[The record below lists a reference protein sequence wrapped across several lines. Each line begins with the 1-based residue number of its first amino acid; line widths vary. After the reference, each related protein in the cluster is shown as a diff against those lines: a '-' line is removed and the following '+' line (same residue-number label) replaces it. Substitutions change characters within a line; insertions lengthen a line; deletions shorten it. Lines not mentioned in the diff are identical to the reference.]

1 MAELTLLDQ
10 DNPEF
15 PPPHSALSDPNG
27 LLAVGGNLSPDTLWS
42 AYQQGIFPWFI
53 DEEPIL
59 WWSPDPRAVIHPE
72 QFHLS
77 RSLDKLRKQNKYQI
91 RCDTAF
97 KQVVEAC
104 SAPRQKESET
114 WITSEMK
121 SAYYQLY
128 LAGHAHS
135 VEVWDSGRL
144 AGGLY
149 GVAVGGV
156 FCGESMFSGE
166 SNTSKLALAFLAKDI
181 PGIKLIDC
189 QLPNN
194 HLMSLG
200 ACRLSRN
207 DFLSSLERYK
217 NDTIS
222 WPR

>member
-1 MAELTLLDQ
+1 MTELVLLDQ

-15 PPPHSALSDPNG
+15 PHPNSALSDPNG

-42 AYQQGIFPWFI
+42 AYQKGIFPWFI

-72 QFHLS
+72 YFHLS
-77 RSLDKLRKQNKYQI
+77 RSLAKLRKQRKYQI
-91 RCDTAF
+91 SCDTAF
-97 KQVVEAC
+97 EQVVEAC
-104 SAPRQKESET
+104 SAPRRKEAET
-114 WITSEMK
+114 WITPEMK
-121 SAYYQLY
+121 SAYRQLH

-135 VEVWDSGRL
+135 VEVWESGKL
-144 AGGLY
+144 VGGLY

-156 FCGESMFSGE
+156 FCGESMFSRE
-166 SNTSKLALAFLAKDI
+166 PNTSKLAMAFLAKDI
-181 PGIKLIDC
+181 AGVKLIDC
-189 QLPNN
+189 QLPNE

-200 ACRLSRN
+200 ACTLSRN

-217 NDTIS
+217 NDTID